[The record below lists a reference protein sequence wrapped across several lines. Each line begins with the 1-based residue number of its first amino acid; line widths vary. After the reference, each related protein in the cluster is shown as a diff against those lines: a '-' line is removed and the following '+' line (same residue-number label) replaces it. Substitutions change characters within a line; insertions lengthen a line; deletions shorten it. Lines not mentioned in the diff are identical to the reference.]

1 MPHFFPWLCSGLKT
15 HQSGGGGGDLG
26 LRGAFR
32 RSAEPRLEDLAPQG
46 RIKEE
51 IQPGR
56 DKEKHRKSVPRG
68 NGMGLARRLP
78 LVLRGRHI
86 LSEGLGKAKD
96 GGPGKKGPSPEP
108 APQPDS
114 ETRPAVQDGP
124 PDPGNNGVT
133 VQDFNPEPSPVR
145 TPGSQLSLP
154 STPQSEGVGPPLRKY
169 GPLAPI
175 PVPVPVTPGK
185 QVVQEAPN
193 PAAPSQRSTAE
204 EDREK
209 LSVFLR
215 RTYRQRDPAFSCWI
229 NSPTWGT
236 IDRQRGFKSSVGGQ
250 QERSTDSPGQ
260 RPPAGRDELPGG
272 RFNHRG
278 SFKGDVLSREHPPH
292 TDTGLTR
299 TLPGRRKPRPKS
311 ELVQSRGPEQ
321 VWVQPRATGAVD
333 CTGAAAA
340 AAAAANEAGHL
351 GARCH
356 RKAVRSQIKR
366 VVVNLEQVV
375 GALRNV
381 QQEMKEV
388 SGSMWVSRCV
398 FVVRRWDVYQMV

>member
-1 MPHFFPWLCSGLKT
+1 MPHFFPWLCSGLKS
-15 HQSGGGGGDLG
+15 HQTGGGSGGGGGGGGDGGDLG
-26 LRGAFR
+26 LEPSWRGAFR
-32 RSAEPRLEDLAPQG
+32 RSAEPRLEDLAPRG

-56 DKEKHRKSVPRG
+56 GKEKHRKSVPRG

-86 LSEGLGKAKD
+86 LSEGLGKAKED
-96 GGPGKKGPSPEP
+96 GPGKKDPSPEP
-108 APQPDS
+108 VPNSDPGP
-114 ETRPAVQDGP
+114 RPAVQDGP
-124 PDPGNNGVT
+124 RGPGDDGVP
-133 VQDFNPEPSPVR
+133 VQGSNPEPSPVR

-169 GPLAPI
+169 GPLAPVT
-175 PVPVPVTPGK
+175 VPATPGK
-185 QVVQEAPN
+185 QVVQEESN
-193 PAAPSQRSTAE
+193 LKVPSPRSKEE
-204 EDREK
+204 EDRER

-229 NSPTWGT
+229 NSPTWSTVDG
-236 IDRQRGFKSSVGGQ
+236 QRGFKSGVGGPH
-250 QERSTDSPGQ
+250 ERTGDSPVQ
-260 RPPAGRDELPGG
+260 RPPAGRDQLPGA

-278 SFKGDVLSREHPPH
+278 SFKGDVLSRERPPH
-292 TDTGLTR
+292 TDAGFTR

-321 VWVQPRATGAVD
+321 AWVQPMAAGAVD
-333 CTGAAAA
+333 STGAAAA
-340 AAAAANEAGHL
+340 SNEQGQL
-351 GARCH
+351 GGRCH

-388 SGSMWVSRCV
+388 SA
-398 FVVRRWDVYQMV
+398 DVGVTVCLS